1 VIAVALAAALGL
13 WLAGN
18 RIRAGWLLAAV
29 AYGLWLAAALATG
42 QSGTAVAVLACGAV
56 CVRNAR
62 AGRRRRARRS
72 RRRRVVASWPAP
84 SVRGGPRWPT

>member
-1 VIAVALAAALGL
+1 MIAVALAAALGL

-18 RIRAGWLLAAV
+18 RLRAGWALAAG
-29 AYGLWLAAALATG
+29 AYGLWLAGALASEQYG
-42 QSGTAVAVLACGAV
+42 AVVPVLACGAV

-62 AGRRRRARRS
+62 AGRRRRARRP

>member
-1 VIAVALAAALGL
+1 MIAVALAAALGL

-18 RIRAGWLLAAV
+18 RLRAGWLLAAV

-42 QSGTAVAVLACGAV
+42 QYGPALLVLACGAV

-62 AGRRRRARRS
+62 AGRRRRARRP
-72 RRRRVVASWPAP
+72 RRRVVASWPAP